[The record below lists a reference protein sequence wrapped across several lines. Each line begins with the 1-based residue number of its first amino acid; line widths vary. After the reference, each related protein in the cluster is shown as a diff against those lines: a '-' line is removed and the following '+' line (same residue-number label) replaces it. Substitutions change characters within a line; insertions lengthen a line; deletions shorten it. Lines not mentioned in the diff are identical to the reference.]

1 MAKTPVNW
9 NPNRYGSV
17 KHVLKFD
24 ATTGTYSLQEQEQS
38 YNGINYNF
46 SSLPSGNTQTQTNT
60 NTTTQQTGATTQQQ
74 TTEAFGDVRPL
85 YAQKDDNDPF
95 SAEYGKGTATDA
107 NTNIMGFELD
117 RSKMDDANMGH
128 EAFNKDTSSL
138 PLQHPD
144 HPNKK
149 FQMTPNEDIDMSY
162 KEGDFDVTPKKSSLL
177 SYKNVKSKMID
188 PTVDL
193 AKKTFLPPSLML
205 MKAIAGEETDTQK
218 HAKTYFTAYTSGSMA
233 GRITGDDGNYDP
245 ANNLY
250 HGMNRVSMY
259 GNLEKAGQKR
269 IDRINKTI
277 AKKKAKGEDTTTL
290 EKRVQ
295 KFEIQQN
302 EYRSSKN
309 DSNISSYNRDKAKT
323 QGSITQLN
331 PHEMRN
337 VAETGDA
344 GGNGGGKS
352 IICTQMYQQTQLE
365 DWKKTMRLWYIF
377 QKKYLT
383 MEHQEGYHFLF
394 KPFVNGMKKSKV
406 LTALGKHCAIA
417 RTNDIKHIMFG
428 TPFSLSGRLVRLVTE
443 PICYITGKIKSWL

>member
-1 MAKTPVNW
+1 MTFRGAETTKQVGPQIIDTTKTYNTPRTIADQNKYLRTSFTEK
-9 NPNRYGSV
+9 P
-17 KHVLKFD
+17 
-24 ATTGTYSLQEQEQS
+24 TG
-38 YNGINYNF
+38 
-46 SSLPSGNTQTQTNT
+46 
-60 NTTTQQTGATTQQQ
+60 
-74 TTEAFGDVRPL
+74 
-85 YAQKDDNDPF
+85 
-95 SAEYGKGTATDA
+95 
-107 NTNIMGFELD
+107 
-117 RSKMDDANMGH
+117 
-128 EAFNKDTSSL
+128 
-138 PLQHPD
+138 
-144 HPNKK
+144 
-149 FQMTPNEDIDMSY
+149 
-162 KEGDFDVTPKKSSLL
+162 LL
-177 SYKNVKSKMID
+177 SNVKSKLGDVKSRMID
-188 PTVDL
+188 PAIEST
-193 AKKTFLPPSLML
+193 KKTFLPPALALMR
-205 MKAIAGEETDTQK
+205 AIAGEETDTQK

-233 GRITGDDGNYDP
+233 GRITGDDGKYDP

-277 AKKKAKGEDTTTL
+277 AKKKAKGQDTTTL
-290 EKRVQ
+290 EKRV
-295 KFEIQQN
+295 KTFEGQQN

-309 DSNISSYNRDKAKT
+309 DSNIASYNKNKAKT

-344 GGNGGGKS
+344 GGDKGGKS

-406 LTALGKHCAIA
+406 LTVLGKHCAIA